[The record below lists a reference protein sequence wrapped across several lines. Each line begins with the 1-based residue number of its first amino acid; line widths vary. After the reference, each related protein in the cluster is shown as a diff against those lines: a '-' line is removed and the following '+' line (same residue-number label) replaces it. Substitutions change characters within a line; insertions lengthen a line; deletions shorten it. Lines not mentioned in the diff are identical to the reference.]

1 MYIQCIIKLCKA
13 ILHGTLSCSSSGIS
27 YQGCLNSE
35 QPWMTEIV
43 YLFEAKGRLLTAYH
57 EGFGIAECRF
67 LTHNVVYCVWL
78 LVVPLPCVK
87 QLRQPVQENDDT
99 LPIIAR
105 NRWSKSLMSS
115 ASICETVAGKP
126 VTDTLQVK

>member
-87 QLRQPVQENDDT
+87 QDSGNQFKKMMILCLL
-99 LPIIAR
+99 LPGTAGPKV
-105 NRWSKSLMSS
+105 SCHLP
-115 ASICETVAGKP
+115 ASVK
-126 VTDTLQVK
+126 LWQVNL

>member
-1 MYIQCIIKLCKA
+1 MKQREGCLQLIIKDLGLLNADSLLISSVLCVV
-13 ILHGTLSCSSSGIS
+13 ISGS
-27 YQGCLNSE
+27 
-35 QPWMTEIV
+35 
-43 YLFEAKGRLLTAYH
+43 
-57 EGFGIAECRF
+57 IALCETR
-67 LTHNVVYCVWL
+67 
-78 LVVPLPCVK
+78 
-87 QLRQPVQENDDT
+87 LRQPVQENDDT